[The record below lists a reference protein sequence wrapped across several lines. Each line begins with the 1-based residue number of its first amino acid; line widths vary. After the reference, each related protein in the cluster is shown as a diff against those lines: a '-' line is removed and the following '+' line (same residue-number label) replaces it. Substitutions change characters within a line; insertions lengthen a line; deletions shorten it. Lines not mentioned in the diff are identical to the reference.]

1 MSENLINRIK
11 SEKLNTDLNQKD
23 LNSLPSNELKEEINN
38 SISKLDKIFS
48 IYLNNEKYKDNKE
61 INTLHISYKEIKEK
75 FNYYLLN
82 NSRNIDMIKKGLEII
97 TIRLNKITQK
107 EEQKSNQSVLKEE
120 NERNIEEPKLEET
133 INKEEIPKP
142 FINNTE
148 VLSENSVDKSIRK
161 KEITNKIS
169 LCNIEIKEIKDN
181 IQKFEDELNR
191 KQKYLDTNKYY
202 LDPIDVYGFEKAI
215 QNNKIKI
222 DNQKILLEKTQAKM
236 KEYVGEL
243 SELNDINMA
252 KTAIYDNLKEQIRLE
267 KERELIDQ
275 KLNSLREEV
284 PETLFTDDELEN
296 NSKITL
302 K

>member
-191 KQKYLDTNKYY
+191 KQKYLDTNKFY

-215 QNNKIKI
+215 QNNKNKI

-243 SELNDINMA
+243 SELNNINMA

>member
-1 MSENLINRIK
+1 MSESLINRIK
-11 SEKLNTDLNQKD
+11 SEKLNTNLNQND

-61 INTLHISYKEIKEK
+61 INALHISYKEIKDK
-75 FNYYLLN
+75 FNYYLLS

-97 TIRLNKITQK
+97 TIRLNKIIQK

-133 INKEEIPKP
+133 IIKEEIPKP

-181 IQKFEDELNR
+181 IQKFDDELNR
-191 KQKYLDTNKYY
+191 KQKYLDTNKFY

-215 QNNKIKI
+215 QNNKTKI
-222 DNQKILLEKTQAKM
+222 DNQKILLEKAQEKM
-236 KEYVGEL
+236 KEYIGEL

-252 KTAIYDNLKEQIRLE
+252 KTAVYDNLKEQIRLE

>member
-191 KQKYLDTNKYY
+191 KQKYLDTNKFY
-202 LDPIDVYGFEKAI
+202 LDPIDVHGFEKAI
-215 QNNKIKI
+215 QNNKNKI

-243 SELNDINMA
+243 SELNNINMA